1 MNEDRLCVSMGDLSF
16 CEGEMSSVT
25 ETVLLGRR
33 EILTDATEITAE
45 NVLDELSNALA
56 VHRQNRNEIQYLWN
70 YYRGLQDIQAKEVTT
85 RQEINNKITVNRAN
99 EIVSWKVDY
108 LTGEPITYISTVDDD
123 TVRDNVNK
131 LNRSMRTLGKQ
142 KEDQDLMKWDMIC
155 GLAYRFIEMQKSG
168 YAPFKTYSLDPRTA
182 FVVKSSNIRRTPMF
196 AVSYYMKVGN
206 TVKAPSVGANLYT
219 AEVYEIYT
227 DKWYFKVE
235 DGNIV
240 EQKPNYLRTI
250 PIIEYPANEERQG
263 AFEVVIPLLNML
275 NDLYSDRLD
284 GLERYVQ
291 CFLKFV
297 NCDIDENDMN
307 LLQTYGAIKIKSD
320 KDLPADVDVVA
331 TELSQTDVQTLA
343 DSVDAQINVICGLPN
358 RNGGSST
365 SDTGRAVELRDG
377 FVTAE
382 QRAKA
387 SETIYKESD
396 KKALEIIFKICKA
409 THFFDLNVE
418 DVDSKFTRRNYEN
431 LQSKSQVLIAMLQ
444 QDKLHPK
451 LAFECSG
458 MFTDPEGAYT
468 MSMDWWEERQKLM
481 LQQMQNMATT
491 PSGDSNNEQRSSENT
506 DESKEISNPI
516 LKSATET
523 NH

>member
-1 MNEDRLCVSMGDLSF
+1 MEAT
-16 CEGEMSSVT
+16 VT
-25 ETVLLGRR
+25 INGQQVTGNILLGRR

-45 NVLDELSNALA
+45 NVVNELVNALNT
-56 VHRQNRNEIQYLWN
+56 HRENRNEIKYLWN
-70 YYRGLQDIQAKEVTT
+70 YYRGLQDIQLKEVTT
-85 RQEINNKITVNRAN
+85 RQEINNKVTVNRAN
-99 EIVSWKVDY
+99 EIVAWKVDY

-123 TVRDNVNK
+123 SVRDNVNK
-131 LNRSMRTLGKQ
+131 LNKAMRTLGKQ
-142 KEDQDLMKWDMIC
+142 SEDQDLMKWDMVC
-155 GLAYRFIEMQKSG
+155 GIAYRFIEMQKGNSV
-168 YAPFKTYSLDPRTA
+168 PFKTYSLDPRNT

-196 AVSYYMKVGN
+196 AVVYHDKVGN
-206 TVKAPSVGANLYT
+206 TPQAPMVNSGLYQN
-219 AEVYEIYT
+219 EIYEIYT
-227 DKWYFKVE
+227 DKWYFKIQ
-235 DGNIV
+235 DGNIA

-250 PIIEYPANEERQG
+250 PVIEYPANKERQG

-291 CFLKFV
+291 SFLKFV
-297 NCDIDENDMN
+297 NCDIDAEGMN
-307 LLQTYGAIKIKSD
+307 LLQQYGAIKIKSD
-320 KDLPADVDVVA
+320 KDLPADVDIVA

-343 DSVDAQINVICGLPN
+343 NSVDAQINVICGLPN
-358 RNGGSST
+358 RNGGLST

-382 QRAKA
+382 QRAKS

-409 THFFDLNVE
+409 THYFDLNVE

-468 MSMDWWEERQKLM
+468 MSMDWWEERQKEVLE
-481 LQQMQNMATT
+481 QMQNQMQNPATT
-491 PSGDSNNEQRSSENT
+491 PSGDGNIEQRSSKT
-506 DESKEISNPI
+506 TSESKEISNPI

-523 NH
+523 KH

>member
-1 MNEDRLCVSMGDLSF
+1 MKIAYALAWAIYLF

-85 RQEINNKITVNRAN
+85 RKEINNKITVNRAN
-99 EIVSWKVDY
+99 EIVSFKVGY
-108 LTGEPITYISTVDDD
+108 LTGEPISYISKRDEDK
-123 TVRDNVNK
+123 VRKDVAK
-131 LNRSMRTLGKQ
+131 LNDAMFTLDKQ
-142 KEDQDLMKWDMIC
+142 SEDQEILKWDMVC
-155 GLAYRFIEMQKSG
+155 GLAYRLIEMVKG
-168 YAPFKTYSLDPRTA
+168 EDIPFKTYALDPRNT
-182 FVVKSSNIRRTPMF
+182 FVVKSSDIRRKPMF
-196 AVSYYMKVGN
+196 SVVYHDKVGN
-206 TVKAPSVGANLYT
+206 FPAAPMVNSGLYT
-219 AEVYEIYT
+219 SEVYEVHT
-227 DKWYFKVE
+227 DKWYFKIE
-235 DGNIV
+235 DGNIT
-240 EQKPNYLRTI
+240 EQRPNYQRLI
-250 PIIEYPANEERQG
+250 PVIEYPANKERQG

-275 NDLYSDRLD
+275 NALYSDRLD

-297 NCDIDENDMN
+297 NCDIDETDMD

-365 SDTGRAVELRDG
+365 SDTGRATELRDG
-377 FVTAE
+377 WINAE
-382 QRAKA
+382 TKAKE
-387 SETIYKESD
+387 SETIYKKSD
-396 KKALEIIFKICKA
+396 KEALKVIFAICKA
-409 THFFDLNVE
+409 SRYCNLSIK
-418 DVDSKFTRRNYEN
+418 DVDSKFTRRNYDN
-431 LQSKSQVLIAMLQ
+431 IQSKSQVLIAMLQ
-444 QDKLHPK
+444 NDKIHPK
-451 LAFECSG
+451 LAFESSG

-468 MSMDWWEERQKLM
+468 LSMEYYDKKQEENKQKAITAS
-481 LQQMQNMATT
+481 MAE
-491 PSGDSNNEQRSSENT
+491 SNSEQRSSENT
-506 DESKEISNPI
+506 NESKEISNPI
-516 LKSATET
+516 LKSASET

>member
-1 MNEDRLCVSMGDLSF
+1 MFEITGDI
-16 CEGEMSSVT
+16 
-25 ETVLLGRR
+25 LLGRR
-33 EILTDATEITAE
+33 EILTDATEINE
-45 NVLDELSNALA
+45 SNVIDELSKAL
-56 VHRQNRNEIQYLWN
+56 VTHRMNRTEIQYLWN
-70 YYRGLQDIQAKEVTT
+70 YYRGLQDIQMKEVTT
-85 RQEINNKITVNRAN
+85 RKEINNKVTVNRAN
-99 EIVSWKVDY
+99 EIVAWKVDY

-123 TVRDNVNK
+123 SVRENVNK
-131 LNRSMRTLGKQ
+131 LNRAMRTLGKQ
-142 KEDQDLMKWDMIC
+142 KEDQSLMKWDMVC
-155 GLAYRFIEMQKSG
+155 GLAYRFIEMQKDSDV
-168 YAPFKTYSLDPRTA
+168 PFKTYSLDPRTA

-196 AVSYYMKVGN
+196 AVSYYTKVGN
-206 TVKAPSVGANLYT
+206 AVQTPAVVNQYT
-219 AEVYEIYT
+219 AEVYEVYT
-227 DKWYFKVE
+227 DKWYFKIE
-235 DGNIV
+235 SGQIV
-240 EQKPNYLRTI
+240 EKKANYLRVI

-291 CFLKFV
+291 SFLKFV
-297 NCDIDENDMN
+297 NCDIDDEGME
-307 LLQTYGAIKIKSD
+307 LLQRFGAIKIKSD
-320 KDLPADVDVVA
+320 KDLPADVDIVA

-343 DSVDAQINVICGLPN
+343 NSVDAQINVICGLPN
-358 RNGGSST
+358 RNGGLST

-382 QRAKA
+382 QRAKS

-409 THFFDLNVE
+409 THYFDLNVE

-444 QDKLHPK
+444 QSKLHPK

-468 MSMDWWEERQKLM
+468 MSMDWWEEQKELA
-481 LQQMQNMATT
+481 LQEQAQMAIPADKAVT
-491 PSGDSNNEQRSSENT
+491 DSEQRSSKNT
-506 DESKEISNPI
+506 KDEGKEISNPI
-516 LKSATET
+516 LKSASQTP
-523 NH
+523 H